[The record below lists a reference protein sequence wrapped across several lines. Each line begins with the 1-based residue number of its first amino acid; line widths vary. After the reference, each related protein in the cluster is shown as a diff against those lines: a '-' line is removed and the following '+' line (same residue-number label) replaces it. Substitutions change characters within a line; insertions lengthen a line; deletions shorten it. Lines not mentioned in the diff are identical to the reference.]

1 MPPEHQPPDP
11 GVGPHLAA
19 LRRSQDRSL
28 NREGIPMVL
37 ALVSET
43 SQPLPEV
50 TDAGTLADGARIA
63 DLARQTWAGVAAHQR
78 DDDMEVVVTVLHAMA
93 FAEFD
98 AGTER

>member
-1 MPPEHQPPDP
+1 VPLDSTSPEQSAA
-11 GVGPHLAA
+11 HLAV
-19 LRRSQDRSL
+19 LRGSQDRSL

-43 SQPLPEV
+43 EAPLPEV
-50 TDAGTLADGARIA
+50 TDPGVLTDGARIA
-63 DLARQTWAGVAAHQR
+63 DRARETWTGVAAHQR